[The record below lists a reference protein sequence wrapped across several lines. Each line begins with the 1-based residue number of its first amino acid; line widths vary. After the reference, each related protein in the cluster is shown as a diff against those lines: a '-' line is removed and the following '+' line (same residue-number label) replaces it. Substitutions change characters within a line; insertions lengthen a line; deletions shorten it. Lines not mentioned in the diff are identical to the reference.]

1 MRTVRSSSP
10 LGTLAVVL
18 AAHLLAAYALPAQ
31 AAAPASPGPP
41 LPEAKQVAAAV
52 LPLPAEFRAGARVLG
67 YRAGSPRLV
76 TLREGA
82 GPFVCLASDPAVARF
97 HVACYHQSLEPF
109 MARGRALRAQ
119 GVTGD
124 RVDSTRFAEVRA
136 RKLAMP
142 GQPAALYSLTGPAGS
157 FDPATGA
164 ATGARQ
170 LFVIYIAGATAAST
184 GLAAQPAE
192 GTPWIMFPGTPKA
205 HIMFVPRM

>member
-1 MRTVRSSSP
+1 MRTVRSSPP
-10 LGTLAVVL
+10 LRTLAAVL
-18 AAHLLAAYALPAQ
+18 AVPLLATRALPAQ
-31 AAAPASPGPP
+31 APAPPGPP
-41 LPEAKQVAAAV
+41 LPEAGQVASAV
-52 LPLPAEFRAGARVLG
+52 LPLPAEFRSAARVLG
-67 YRAGSPRLV
+67 YRAGNTRLV

-136 RKLAMP
+136 GKLAMP
-142 GQPAALYSLTGPAGS
+142 RQPAALYSLTGPAGS
-157 FDPATGA
+157 FDPATGV